1 MSYCSE
7 QGTCS
12 WKAKDTKSF
21 PSLGFTESLKRY
33 KRGKFDLFILGH
45 SVPQADKEELVAA
58 FRKQNPAPI
67 VSLRQSAGDQLVDGA
82 DFHTET
88 DPEPLLH
95 LVAQIISGRV

>member
-1 MSYCSE
+1 MLLE
-7 QGTCS
+7 GQGYEVVS
-12 WKAKDTKSF
+12 
-21 PSLGFTESLKRY
+21 SLGFTESLKCY

-82 DFHTET
+82 DFHTEA
-88 DPEPLLH
+88 DHEPLLH